1 MSEQQS
7 TSGYH
12 WTILNSTIVGVGILV
27 LVGLVIV
34 LAIILARHYGLD
46 LHWIYQSVPHGLKD
60 VVIDKFSHCIDHC
73 HPFGWL
79 KEHIPPA
86 TEWLKHL
93 PRPKFP
99 PLTIFP

>member
-34 LAIILARHYGLD
+34 LAIVLARHYG
-46 LHWIYQSVPHGLKD
+46 LHWIYQSVSHGLKD